1 MAPMK
6 RSAEDPAGQLVL
18 VPQKKQRNEMMIVN
32 NASRWGR
39 ADIVLRNF
47 VLLELLLRAVMESN
61 VPRTSNMEAPIM
73 LLSGHSGEVQT

>member
-32 NASRWGR
+32 NASRCDR
-39 ADIVLRNF
+39 ALQADFHIF
-47 VLLELLLRAVMESN
+47 
-61 VPRTSNMEAPIM
+61 
-73 LLSGHSGEVQT
+73 

>member
-32 NASRWGR
+32 NASRCGR
-39 ADIVLRNF
+39 AFWRPIF
-47 VLLELLLRAVMESN
+47 
-61 VPRTSNMEAPIM
+61 TSFDQ
-73 LLSGHSGEVQT
+73 GGCGEQCAQNLQHGGAHHASLGPQWGGYP